1 LQSTDGGATLR
12 GGGIAVLE
20 LTNHTDHCRLT
31 LAAGRGNALSLEL
44 LTQLL
49 LAIERAARLAPAL
62 LLAAQG
68 RSFCTGLDLRLAS
81 RLDRAGMDELM
92 AAFDAAL
99 SALFRFPGPTVA
111 AIGGNALAGG
121 ALLALACD
129 TRLVAEGAGRLG
141 IHGARLGIAYPDI
154 AIEIVRA
161 RLSRAQVEAT
171 LYGGEIFTAE
181 AAVERGFAQ
190 AVVPEDEL
198 IPACLDCIRAPG
210 APAALADAKARLLR
224 PAWARLWPRDRDAAD
239 RWLDIWFS
247 GPTQRQISASLAPR
261 GDASES
267 AGPI

>member
-1 LQSTDGGATLR
+1 MLQ
-12 GGGIAVLE
+12 LE
-20 LTNHTDHCRLT
+20 NHTDHCRLT
-31 LAAGRGNALSLEL
+31 LAAGRGNALSLDL
-44 LTQLL
+44 LRQLL
-49 LAIERAARLAPAL
+49 EAIERAAQLAPAL

-68 RSFCTGLDLRLAS
+68 RSFCTGLDLTLAS

-99 SALFRFPGPTVA
+99 GALFRFPGPTVA

-129 TRLVAEGAGRLG
+129 ARLVAEGAGRLG

-161 RLSRAQVEAT
+161 RLARAQVETT
-171 LYGGEIFTAE
+171 LYGGEIFAAE

-190 AVVPEDEL
+190 AVVAADEL
-198 IPACLDCIRAPG
+198 IAACLEWIRAQG
-210 APAALADAKARLLR
+210 APAALADAKARVLG
-224 PAWARLWPRDRDAAD
+224 PAWARLWPRDRDAAE

-247 GPTQRQISASLAPR
+247 APTQRQISASLARR
-261 GDASES
+261 GEATET